1 MDSTRQLTTLKT
13 ATDFQSPTFGRLS
26 FDKMLGNVAAY
37 MREDSSHKYR
47 LIIGSDSQSTNS
59 GEKQID
65 YVTAF
70 IVHRI
75 GAGGIYF
82 WNRTVGPR
90 VYSLRER
97 IYTEAL
103 LSLQVAQN
111 LIENFSRFGIAQY
124 DLEIHV
130 DVGNHGETREMINEV
145 VGMIRSNGFKVKTKP
160 DSYGAS
166 KVADRYT

>member
-1 MDSTRQLTTLKT
+1 MLRQ
-13 ATDFQSPTFGRLS
+13 
-26 FDKMLGNVAAY
+26 VADYLAA
-37 MREDSSHKYR
+37 DLNHKYR
-47 LIIGSDSQSTNS
+47 LIIGSDSQSTNT

-82 WNRTVGPR
+82 WNRTTGGR
-90 VYSLRER
+90 VFSLRER

-111 LIENFSRFGIAQY
+111 LIENFTRFGIAQY

-130 DVGNHGETREMINEV
+130 DVGNQGQTREMINEV
-145 VGMIRSNGFKVKTKP
+145 VGMVRSSGFKVKTKP
-160 DSYGAS
+160 DSFGAS